1 MTSGGNN
8 FNYFP
13 ENRLTKFSAVS
24 TVMANAW
31 GPKWLLN
38 ELATAT
44 WPMIDANISDQL
56 PKFYLFNSLNRAMC
70 GDNMSPYSVSGANL
84 QPPNVFLEM

>member
-13 ENRLTKFSAVS
+13 ENQGTKFSGL
-24 TVMANAW
+24 NNNGKR

-38 ELATAT
+38 ELASAI
-44 WPMIDANISDQL
+44 WPLIDAIISDQL
-56 PKFYLFNSLNRAMC
+56 PKLYIFDSLNRR
-70 GDNMSPYSVSGANL
+70 GVGAIRA
-84 QPPNVFLEM
+84 PTRFLDYRGLRER